1 MKKLLLFVA
10 LLASSVGALI
20 AQNPS
25 AKVERGASARPSS
38 KTINSE
44 QLIEDV
50 RILSADAME
59 GRATGTQGSA
69 MARAYIMR
77 RFGDA
82 GLMPLGSSFE
92 RSFQLPPGKGE
103 NALKKDVAGIN
114 LVAYVPGKKHPARYI
129 VVTAHYDHL
138 GVRDGQI
145 YNGAD
150 DNASGVAVLLQ
161 LAARLSRERPDNSIV
176 FAALDAEENGLVG
189 AHALVA
195 QLKAEKR
202 DVILNVNLD
211 MVSHSERGELYASG
225 SYHSPKLRP
234 LLERVAARA
243 PVKLLIGHDRPE
255 QGQDDWTKQS
265 DQYAFHRAGIPFVYF
280 GVEDHKD
287 YHKPS
292 DDIETITQEFFVHAA
307 ETILDVLKTLDVGLG
322 DGLKG
327 KRGG

>member
-1 MKKLLLFVA
+1 MKKLLLVIVLLALCVVA
-10 LLASSVGALI
+10 LAVQDSSHKEDKGAL
-20 AQNPS
+20 
-25 AKVERGASARPSS
+25 ARPVS
-38 KTINSE
+38 KIINGE

-69 MARAYIMR
+69 MARAYITR

-82 GLMPLGSSFE
+82 GLSPLGSSFE
-92 RSFQLPPGKGE
+92 RTFQLSSGNG
-103 NALKKDVAGIN
+103 AGAQKKELTGIN
-114 LVAYVPGKKHPARYI
+114 LVAYVPGKKHPERFI
-129 VVTAHYDHL
+129 IVTAHYDHL
-138 GVRDGQI
+138 GVKSGQI

-150 DNASGVAVLLQ
+150 DNASGVAALLQ
-161 LAARLSRERPDNSIV
+161 LAAHMSRARPDNSII
-176 FAALDAEENGLVG
+176 FAALDAEEKGLIG
-189 AHALVA
+189 AYALVA

-225 SYHSPKLRP
+225 TYHNPKLRP

-255 QGQDDWTKQS
+255 QGQDDWTRQS

-280 GVEDHKD
+280 GVEDHTD

-292 DDIETITQEFFVHAA
+292 DDIETITNDFFIHAT
-307 ETILDVLKTLDVGLG
+307 ETILDTVQTLDANLPPVTN
-322 DGLKG
+322 K
-327 KRGG
+327 K